1 MFCSLH
7 FPFSCRTLLVALM
20 SWSSLSLLWAQ
31 TPQPQPQPQLQPHP
45 QHQAPFQAFEP
56 AGHGILV
63 SHLAN
68 GLTVVVKPIPRAPTA
83 VHMLWVRVGSMDEVD
98 GYTGLAHML
107 EHMMFKG
114 TPSVPAGEFSRRV
127 AALGGRENAF
137 TDRDFTGFFQ
147 QIPSSRLSDVMKL
160 EADRF
165 AHNIWPDEEFKKE
178 LEVVKEER
186 RMRTDD
192 SPRSALYEQLESTQ
206 FLASPYRRPI
216 IGWMNDLDNMQPQ
229 NARDFYQ
236 AWYAPNNAILV
247 VVGDVNPEQVL
258 ALAQTNY
265 GDLPQKVLPVR
276 KPRLEPE
283 QKGIRRVSFKAPAK
297 QAYVALSWKVPGFKG
312 FANHDKMS
320 QEDQLA
326 SKEALSLTVLSALL
340 DGYEGARLDRALTQ
354 GTKRVAQEVGSYYDF
369 AGRGPQVFVLEG
381 VPKEGVTMQILE
393 EQLKAQIQK
402 VARDGVSEEELKRVK
417 AQWLASSVYKRDS
430 LFNQAQE
437 IGAFWA
443 RDLPLDTS
451 DLLIDPLLQVT
462 AQEVQAVAKKYFSDD
477 QLTVAYLWPQAIDEQ
492 TLKRQ
497 QKAQSSGELR

>member
-1 MFCSLH
+1 
-7 FPFSCRTLLVALM
+7 
-20 SWSSLSLLWAQ
+20 
-31 TPQPQPQPQLQPHP
+31 
-45 QHQAPFQAFEP
+45 
-56 AGHGILV
+56 
-63 SHLAN
+63 
-68 GLTVVVKPIPRAPTA
+68 
-83 VHMLWVRVGSMDEVD
+83 MDEVD

-236 AWYAPNNAILV
+236 AWYAPNNAVLV

-276 KPRLEPE
+276 KPRIEPE

>member
-1 MFCSLH
+1 MFCFMHFSLS
-7 FPFSCRTLLVALM
+7 FRSTLVGSLAVLM
-20 SWSSLSLLWAQ
+20 SSLLWSQ
-31 TPQPQPQPQLQPHP
+31 TPKPL
-45 QHQAPFQAFEP
+45 AFEE
-56 AGHGILV
+56 AGHGIVV

-68 GLTVVVKPIPRAPTA
+68 GLTVVVKPLPRAPTA

-114 TPSVPAGEFSRRV
+114 TPSVPAGEFSRKV

-137 TDRDFTGFFQ
+137 TDRDFTGYFQ

-165 AHNIWPDEEFKKE
+165 AHNSWPDEEFKKE

-206 FLASPYRRPI
+206 WLASPYRRPI

-229 NARDFYQ
+229 NARDFYH
-236 AWYAPNNAILV
+236 AWYAPNNAVLV

-258 ALAQTNY
+258 ALAQSNY
-265 GDLPQKVLPVR
+265 GDLPPKVLPDR

-297 QAYVALSWKVPGFKG
+297 QAYVMLSWKVPGFKG
-312 FANHDKMS
+312 FATPNNLNAHNA
-320 QEDQLA
+320 LA
-326 SKEALSLTVLSALL
+326 SKEALSLTMLSALL

-354 GTKRVAQEVGSYYDF
+354 GPHRLAQEVGSYYDF
-369 AGRGPQVFVLEG
+369 AGRGPQIFVLEG
-381 VPKEGVTMQILE
+381 APKEGVSMDQLE
-393 EQLKAQIQK
+393 VQLKAQLLK
-402 VARDGVSEEELKRVK
+402 VAREGVGEEELKRVK
-417 AQWLASSVYKRDS
+417 AQWLASTVYKRDS

-443 RDLPLDTS
+443 RGLPLDTS

-477 QLTVAYLWPQAIDEQ
+477 QLTVAYLWPEAVDEP

-497 QKAQSSGELR
+497 QRAQSAGDLR

>member
-20 SWSSLSLLWAQ
+20 SWSSSSLLWAQ

-369 AGRGPQVFVLEG
+369 AGRGPEVFVLEG

>member
-1 MFCSLH
+1 
-7 FPFSCRTLLVALM
+7 
-20 SWSSLSLLWAQ
+20 
-31 TPQPQPQPQLQPHP
+31 
-45 QHQAPFQAFEP
+45 
-56 AGHGILV
+56 
-63 SHLAN
+63 
-68 GLTVVVKPIPRAPTA
+68 
-83 VHMLWVRVGSMDEVD
+83 MLWVRVGSMDEVD

-369 AGRGPQVFVLEG
+369 AGRGPEVFVLEG

>member
-1 MFCSLH
+1 
-7 FPFSCRTLLVALM
+7 
-20 SWSSLSLLWAQ
+20 
-31 TPQPQPQPQLQPHP
+31 
-45 QHQAPFQAFEP
+45 
-56 AGHGILV
+56 
-63 SHLAN
+63 
-68 GLTVVVKPIPRAPTA
+68 
-83 VHMLWVRVGSMDEVD
+83 
-98 GYTGLAHML
+98 
-107 EHMMFKG
+107 
-114 TPSVPAGEFSRRV
+114 
-127 AALGGRENAF
+127 
-137 TDRDFTGFFQ
+137 
-147 QIPSSRLSDVMKL
+147 
-160 EADRF
+160 
-165 AHNIWPDEEFKKE
+165 
-178 LEVVKEER
+178 
-186 RMRTDD
+186 
-192 SPRSALYEQLESTQ
+192 
-206 FLASPYRRPI
+206 
-216 IGWMNDLDNMQPQ
+216 MNDLDNMQPQ

-236 AWYAPNNAILV
+236 AWYAPNNAVLV

>member
-1 MFCSLH
+1 MNCSSFFRAGLCGSLLACL
-7 FPFSCRTLLVALM
+7 PLLV
-20 SWSSLSLLWAQ
+20 WPSLAGAQ
-31 TPQPQPQPQLQPHP
+31 
-45 QHQAPFQAFEP
+45 AAKSVSFQD

-63 SHLAN
+63 SHLDN
-68 GLTVVVKPIPRAPTA
+68 GLTVVVKRLPRAPTA
-83 VHMLWVRVGSMDEVD
+83 VHMLWVRVGSVDEVD
-98 GYTGLAHML
+98 GYSGLAHML

-147 QIPSSRLSDVMKL
+147 QIPSSRLNEVMKL

-192 SPRSALYEQLESTQ
+192 QPRSALFEQLESTQ
-206 FLASPYRRPI
+206 FIASPYRRPI
-216 IGWMNDLDNMQPQ
+216 IGWMNDLDNMKPQ

-236 AWYAPNNAILV
+236 TWYAPNNAVLV
-247 VVGDVNPEQVL
+247 VVGDVDPSAVL
-258 ALAQTNY
+258 ANAQSHY
-265 GDLPQKVLPVR
+265 GDLPAKVLPER

-312 FANHDKMS
+312 FDSITKLDATSALD
-320 QEDQLA
+320 
-326 SKEALSLTVLSALL
+326 SKEALALTVLSALL

-354 GTKRVAQEVGSYYDF
+354 GPKRVAQEVGSYYDF

-381 VPKEGVTMQILE
+381 VPKEGVSMAQLE
-393 EQLKAQIQK
+393 EQLKAQLHK
-402 VARDGVSEEELKRVK
+402 VAREGVSEAELQRVK
-417 AQWLASSVYKRDS
+417 AQWLASAVYKRDS

-437 IGAFWA
+437 MGAFWA
-443 RDLPLDTS
+443 RGLPLDTS
-451 DLLIDPLLQVT
+451 DLLIDPLSQVT
-462 AQEVQAVAKKYFSDD
+462 AQEVQAVAQKYFSDD
-477 QLTVAYLWPQAIDEQ
+477 QLTVAYLWPQAMDEGA
-492 TLKRQ
+492 LKRQ
-497 QKAQSSGELR
+497 QQAASAGGLR

>member
-1 MFCSLH
+1 LSAIALMCDFLQVNGFQMFSDQLFLNVGKTLFGVAALLSLH
-7 FPFSCRTLLVALM
+7 LG
-20 SWSSLSLLWAQ
+20 WAQ
-31 TPQPQPQPQLQPHP
+31 TSGPK
-45 QHQAPFQAFEP
+45 AFESV
-56 AGHGILV
+56 GHGIVV
-63 SHLAN
+63 SHLNN
-68 GLTVVVKPIPRAPTA
+68 GLTVVVKPLPRAPTA

-114 TPSVPAGEFSRRV
+114 TPSVPVGEFSRRV

-137 TDRDFTGFFQ
+137 TDRDFTGYFQ
-147 QIPSSRLSDVMKL
+147 QIPSSRLNEVMKL

-165 AHNIWPDEEFKKE
+165 AHNLWPDEEFKKE

-192 SPRSALYEQLESTQ
+192 SPRSALYEQLESAQ

-236 AWYAPNNAILV
+236 TWYAPNNAVLV
-247 VVGDVNPEQVL
+247 VVGDVNPTEVL
-258 ALAQTNY
+258 AQAQTLY
-265 GDLPQKVLPVR
+265 GDLPAKALPVR

-283 QKGIRRVSFKAPAK
+283 QKGIRRVSLKAPAK
-297 QAYVALSWKVPGFKG
+297 QAYLALSWKVPGFQG
-312 FANHDKMS
+312 FAS
-320 QEDQLA
+320 QNTLSPEQARDSQ
-326 SKEALSLTVLSALL
+326 EALSLTVLSALL

-354 GTKRVAQEVGSYYDF
+354 GRQRVAQEVGSYYDF
-369 AGRGPQVFVLEG
+369 SGRGPQVFVLEG
-381 VPKEGVTMQILE
+381 VPKEGVSLE
-393 EQLKAQIQK
+393 TLEMQLKAQLQK
-402 VARDGVSEEELKRVK
+402 IAREGVSEQELKRVK
-417 AQWLASSVYKRDS
+417 AQWVAGAVYKRDS

-443 RDLPLDTS
+443 RGLPLDTS
-451 DLLIDPLLQVT
+451 DLLIEPLLKVT
-462 AQEVQAVAKKYFSDD
+462 AEQVQEVAKKYFSDD
-477 QLTVAYLWPQAIDEQ
+477 QLTVAYLWPQALDEQ

-497 QKAQSSGELR
+497 QKAQTSGELR

>member
-1 MFCSLH
+1 MNRSSLRRARVVCSMAAFLAMFCWT
-7 FPFSCRTLLVALM
+7 FNAWC
-20 SWSSLSLLWAQ
+20 
-31 TPQPQPQPQLQPHP
+31 
-45 QHQAPFQAFEP
+45 QAPQTESTQEV
-56 AGHGILV
+56 GHGILV

-68 GLTVVVKPIPRAPTA
+68 GLTVVVKRLPRAPTA

-114 TPSVPAGEFSRRV
+114 TPSVPAGEFSRKV

-137 TDRDFTGFFQ
+137 TDRDYTGFFQ

-165 AHNIWPDEEFKKE
+165 AHNTWPDEEFKKE

-192 SPRSALYEQLESTQ
+192 QPRSALFEQLESTQ
-206 FLASPYRRPI
+206 WLASPYRRPI
-216 IGWMNDLDNMQPQ
+216 IGWMNDLDNMKPQ

-236 AWYAPNNAILV
+236 AWYAPNNAVLV
-247 VVGDVNPEQVL
+247 VVGDVKPDEVL
-258 ALAQTNY
+258 ANAKNDY
-265 GDLPQKVLPVR
+265 GDLPPKELPVR

-312 FANHDKMS
+312 FASGSNLDAES
-320 QEDQLA
+320 ALA
-326 SKEALSLTVLSALL
+326 SKEALALTVLSALL

-354 GTKRVAQEVGSYYDF
+354 GPKRVAQEVGSFYDF
-369 AGRGPQVFVLEG
+369 TGRGPQVFVLEG
-381 VPKEGVTMQILE
+381 VPKEGVSMAQLE
-393 EQLKAQIQK
+393 EQLKAQLQK
-402 VARDGVSEEELKRVK
+402 VAREGVNEAELKRVK
-417 AQWLASSVYKRDS
+417 AQWIASAVYKRDS

-443 RDLPLDTS
+443 RGLPLDTN
-451 DLLIDPLLQVT
+451 DLLIDPLSQVT
-462 AQEVQAVAKKYFSDD
+462 AQEVQAVAQKYFSDD
-477 QLTVAYLWPQAIDEQ
+477 QLTVAYLWPQALDEAA
-492 TLKRQ
+492 LKRQ
-497 QKAQSSGELR
+497 EKAQTAGDLR

>member
-276 KPRLEPE
+276 KPRIEPE